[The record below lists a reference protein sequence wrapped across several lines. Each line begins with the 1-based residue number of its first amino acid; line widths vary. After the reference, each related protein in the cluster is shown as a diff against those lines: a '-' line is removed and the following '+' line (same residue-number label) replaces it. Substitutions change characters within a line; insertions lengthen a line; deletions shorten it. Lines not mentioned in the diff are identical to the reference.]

1 MNTHSLKPE
10 SDNGR
15 CWAAAGLVH
24 FDASVSL
31 HFLLA
36 AAVAAVEGDQLA
48 ALGVE
53 LALGNN
59 LPLVKA
65 AAAQGFALVLLLG
78 GGAFEGDNI
87 IGHGVVGHR
96 SSQARCGKSGRLL
109 TAPIQK
115 AIQGL
120 GLRIPLEQITVK
132 ARRHAGHIR

>member
-1 MNTHSLKPE
+1 MNTHSLRPE
-10 SDNGR
+10 SGSGR
-15 CWAAAGLVH
+15 CWAAAGLAQ

-36 AAVAAVEGDQLA
+36 AAAAAVEGDQLA

-59 LPLVKA
+59 FPFMKA
-65 AAAQGFALVLLLG
+65 AAAQGFTLVLLLG

-96 SSQARCGKSGRLL
+96 RGVERVG
-109 TAPIQK
+109 
-115 AIQGL
+115 GY
-120 GLRIPLEQITVK
+120 
-132 ARRHAGHIR
+132 